1 MPIKINILKLFGM
14 MHSQLSPLSYW
25 VIVMLVV
32 NLRNMSANNVIAGD
46 GVASFIIRSM
56 VYLQSG
62 KLQDCLR
69 LSIQIFFPQPKAEI
83 P

>member
-1 MPIKINILKLFGM
+1 
-14 MHSQLSPLSYW
+14 
-25 VIVMLVV
+25 MLVV

-46 GVASFIIRSM
+46 GVASFKIRSM

-69 LSIQIFFPQPKAEI
+69 LSIQIFYTQPKAEI